1 MVDYIQA
8 KLEKLGAVVTQEDVG
23 NQLLHDGKTIKL
35 PNVIMGYLGNV
46 SMKNLTI
53 LYNVHFQSPS
63 SHFCYILLSISIF
76 VLNKDKVQTMM
87 DL

>member
-35 PNVIMGYLGNV
+35 PNVIMGYLGKV
-46 SMKNLTI
+46 STKNLTT

-63 SHFCYILLSISIF
+63 SHLFYSLIS
-76 VLNKDKVQTMM
+76 LNLCSEQR
-87 DL
+87 